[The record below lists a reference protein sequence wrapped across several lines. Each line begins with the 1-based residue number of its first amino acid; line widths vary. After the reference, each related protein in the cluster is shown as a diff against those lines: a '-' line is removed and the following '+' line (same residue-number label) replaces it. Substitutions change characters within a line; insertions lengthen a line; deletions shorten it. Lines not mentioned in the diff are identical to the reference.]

1 MKNKDK
7 NRIYARAKWHD
18 YGGGAYFVTVCT
30 KNKEHFFGDIARDD
44 QNHTVAARDDHA
56 DAPMMILSPIGQ
68 CLYDNLQNATMH
80 YPYAEILLF
89 VVMPNHWHAI
99 IFIDGDKTPYQRRN
113 TVDNTG
119 NIDHTGI
126 ANMQGWLSIVIGGI
140 KSAVTKFANEN
151 GIEFVWQTR
160 FDDKI
165 IRNQEA
171 MNKIADYIENN
182 VARWAMDCFNNVKK
196 N

>member
-1 MKNKDK
+1 MARLRWRCIFC
-7 NRIYARAKWHD
+7 NRLHQKQGTFFRRHRMRRPYGRSHD
-18 YGGGAYFVTVCT
+18 
-30 KNKEHFFGDIARDD
+30 DI
-44 QNHTVAARDDHA
+44 
-56 DAPMMILSPIGQ
+56 IPIGQ

-80 YPYAEILLF
+80 YPYAEIPLF

-99 IFIDGDKTPYQRRN
+99 IFIDGDKTPYQRRH
-113 TVDNTG
+113 TVDHTG

-182 VARWAMDCFNNVKK
+182 VAHWAMDCFNNVKK